1 MARLR
6 IISGEFGGRFISA
19 DVGRATHPMGDR
31 VRSAMFNMID
41 VTGTGVLDAYAGTG
55 AVGLEALS
63 RGAARVDF
71 VENNRLAQKVIAEN
85 IAALKV
91 QDKARLYKMSLKIFL
106 DSRLRGN
113 DKERTQDDGIRTRDD
128 GGEIRDD
135 GGESQNDNDKT
146 QKYDIVFADPPY
158 HLFPKEFS
166 TVFRLKNVVK
176 SNGLMI
182 LSYPGRLCVS
192 TVNGVVVVDKRKFGE
207 ATLIVFRLEE

>member
-41 VTGTGVLDAYAGTG
+41 VTGKRVLDAYAGTG
-55 AVGLEALS
+55 AVGLEAMS
-63 RGAARVDF
+63 RGAAQVDF
-71 VENNRLAQKVIAEN
+71 VENNKQAQKVIAEN
-85 IAALKV
+85 AASLNV
-91 QDKARLYKMSLKIFL
+91 QNRVKLYKMSLNTFL
-106 DSRLRGN
+106 NYRN
-113 DKERTQDDGIRTRDD
+113 KPENQDL
-128 GGEIRDD
+128 
-135 GGESQNDNDKT
+135 

-158 HLFPKEFS
+158 RLLPKEFS

-182 LSYPGRLCVS
+182 LSYSGRLCAP
-192 TVNGVVVVDKRKFGE
+192 TVNGVVVVDKRIFGE
-207 ATLIVFRLEE
+207 ATLAVFRFK